1 MNKKE
6 FINLGIRPYEKGLC
20 DLGNNSYA
28 YLQPDGGWGWS
39 NAGLICDGDESL
51 IIDTL
56 FDENL
61 TNEMLGVMEKA
72 EPLAFKNIVALVNSH
87 SNGDHCNGNNCVNTE
102 VIISSESS
110 LEEMQHESPEM
121 MAGLLLQAPNM
132 GKLGEYFTKCFGSF
146 DFAGVTRKLP
156 NTTFNK
162 ETTKKVG
169 DKVVELYEVGPAH
182 TNGDVIAYV
191 PNDKVVYTGDILFIE
206 GHPILWAGPV
216 SNWIDA
222 CKKIIALDVDSVV
235 PGHGPVTD
243 KRGVRAVQEYLLYI
257 HDEAKIRFDNGMKA
271 EEASKDID
279 LSAFSSWGDA
289 ERIAVNI
296 NSLYREFKGEQ
307 EREDI
312 TLLFTQMSELVD
324 QKG

>member
-1 MNKKE
+1 MNE
-6 FINLGIRPYEKGLC
+6 RDFINLGIRPYEKGLC

-39 NAGLICDGDESL
+39 NAGLVCDGDESL

-61 TNEMLGVMEKA
+61 TNEMLGIMEKA

-132 GKLGEYFTKCFGSF
+132 GKLGEYFTKCFGDF

-156 NTTFNK
+156 NTTFKK
-162 ETTKKVG
+162 ETTKTVG

-243 KRGVRAVQEYLLYI
+243 KRGVIAVQEYLSYI
-257 HDEAKIRFDNGMKA
+257 HDEAKSRYENGMKA
-271 EEASKDID
+271 EEACKDID

-296 NSLYREFKGEQ
+296 NSLYREFRGEE

-312 TLLFTQMSELVD
+312 TLLFTQMSELID
-324 QKG
+324 QRG